1 MPYVGST
8 VSLLTLTLA
17 LAKAADEIQSKTFIS
32 VLDMANVQ
40 FADGLI
46 LESQARSTL
55 DCLRMCSTQTCCNRF
70 TLAAS
75 RATRGVCRCHR
86 NAVSGTFALG
96 SRTFIVSRNVRSG
109 KARPFSHSSLPD
121 CFLEM
126 RFAFAFNSAKKQPF
140 HPPDFFFT
148 QVTYHNT
155 CLLYTSPSPRDVH
168 KSRMPSSA

>member
-17 LAKAADEIQSKTFIS
+17 LAQAADEIQSKTFIS

-40 FADGLI
+40 FVDGLI

-70 TLAAS
+70 TFAAS
-75 RATRGVCRCHR
+75 RTTRGVCRCHR

-155 CLLYTSPSPRDVH
+155 VYCTL
-168 KSRMPSSA
+168 